1 MAQCARS
8 YICTYYH
15 LVQQPNHSFLGAQA
29 QQDVQQNDNI
39 AQQQK
44 LLFKEIECLSK
55 HHCTLDFDRGF
66 LSSLMTIKKEGIAIV
81 THFGLVET
89 MVRTVSK
96 QMNHHC

>member
-15 LVQQPNHSFLGAQA
+15 LAQQPEHSSLGLQA

-55 HHCTLDFDRGF
+55 QFQTHHCALDFDRGF
-66 LSSLMTIKKEGIAIV
+66 LSSQITIKEEG
-81 THFGLVET
+81 LL
-89 MVRTVSK
+89 
-96 QMNHHC
+96 